1 MGFLE
6 DCDGKLLKTE
16 EVASIF
22 NLTVRRIS
30 QLTADGILSTV
41 ETKVNGRKVRRYE
54 FLPTLHAYL
63 DDMQARA
70 NGRNHSDSE
79 IELKKKK
86 LEAEIALK
94 ESQGELHQLKTS
106 IASGEYISIEEV
118 QMDYSRFFVTF
129 KKFAMNLPARV
140 IGIIA
145 GQLDPTEARKL
156 EQDLSRE
163 VNGILEAFVVAGT
176 EDKPAKEKKPK
187 RGRPKKTAN

>member
-1 MGFLE
+1 MNGLDLFKDFYDLS
-6 DCDGKLLKTE
+6 LLTNPSTDSKTGLINNGSFIGHKPLNTDE
-16 EVASIF
+16 TNGVKAGHNLQFILRTDITRNDDPAVA
-22 NLTVRRIS
+22 N
-30 QLTADGILSTV
+30 
-41 ETKVNGRKVRRYE
+41 EW
-54 FLPTLHAYL
+54 
-63 DDMQARA
+63 
-70 NGRNHSDSE
+70 
-79 IELKKKK
+79 
-86 LEAEIALK
+86 
-94 ESQGELHQLKTS
+94 TS